1 MKISDY
7 KNNLNDF
14 LKSYSYQPFLTKK
27 LDSLYNVTFTQF
39 IINEI
44 VLWKVD
50 RYAALNSDILL
61 AIEDLKVLTTGMH
74 RQAETTLESL
84 LNTRGVDLPMASAFL
99 RFRNPKAFQIID
111 RRAYRAIY
119 GRDYPLHTK
128 SPIQRKISTY
138 FEYLDK
144 LIELCKKRN
153 LDFQII
159 DRLLYEFDK
168 RINRNL
174 KKKMRP

>member
-1 MKISDY
+1 MKVSDY

-14 LKSYSYQPFLTKK
+14 LKSYSYQSVLTKK
-27 LDSLYNVTFTQF
+27 LDNLYDVAFTQL

-44 VLWKVD
+44 VLWKVN
-50 RYAALNSDILL
+50 RYVALNNDILL
-61 AIEDLKVLTTGMH
+61 GIDHLKVLTTGMH
-74 RQAETTLESL
+74 QQAETLLKSL

-111 RRAYRAIY
+111 RHAYRAIY
-119 GRDYPLHTK
+119 GRDYPLHTT
-128 SPIQRKISTY
+128 SPIQRKISIY

-153 LDFQII
+153 LDFQTI

-168 RINRNL
+168 RINGSL
-174 KKKMRP
+174 KRKTRP